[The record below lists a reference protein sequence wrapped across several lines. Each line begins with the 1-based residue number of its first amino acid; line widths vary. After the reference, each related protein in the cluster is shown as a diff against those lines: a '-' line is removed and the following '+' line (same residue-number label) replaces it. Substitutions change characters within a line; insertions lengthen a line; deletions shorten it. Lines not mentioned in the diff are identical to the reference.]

1 MGEHHDSGGPY
12 VSPSQG
18 ASADDASDRRVW
30 SRVLIL
36 AMVGFGVGMA
46 WPTLTGVRFGP
57 SAPGESPSSASRAPE
72 KLEAAAAIVAAPSA
86 SASQAAA
93 VALPPIA
100 SSVKVAPSFVL
111 GCTSK
116 DGETKKGPDCG
127 PYRELDKLAEPKL
140 RRLALCPA
148 ARNATGHI
156 SLVTSLDFA
165 QRRVDVS
172 LGKSTSLQNADPTA
186 VLGCLRTEI
195 EGLDIAAMPHDQAK
209 YTLVYKLDL
218 EAGNAE
224 VAAATPSAAPAAPGE
239 AQAAPA
245 ASAAVAA
252 PAATSGTTAEVT
264 WEVAIVRSAPRTGD
278 VVARLPRGTKMKLGT
293 ADNGWWH
300 INYGDNNASEGWVYR
315 GAIGR

>member
-1 MGEHHDSGGPY
+1 MGEHHDSSGPY
-12 VSPSQG
+12 VSPSHG
-18 ASADDASDRRVW
+18 ASGEDASDRRVW

-36 AMVGFGVGMA
+36 AFVGFGVGMA

-111 GCTSK
+111 GCTTK

-148 ARNATGHI
+148 ARSATGHI

-172 LGKSTSLQNADPTA
+172 LGKSTSLQNADPNA

-195 EGLDIAAMPHDQAK
+195 EGLDIAAMPHEQAK

-224 VAAATPSAAPAAPGE
+224 VAAAAP
-239 AQAAPA
+239 AAPA
-245 ASAAVAA
+245 ASAAPAAVAA